1 MLWCVLCNLLCTYL
15 CCVHTFICIIPCTT
29 VSEAVTDLMVNTT
42 ERSATLTATPP
53 PVTNGIIVSYMVSYN
68 VDGSTAIE
76 TINFNTTNQDL
87 MGTVEPLLPFTTYVF
102 SVSAC
107 TSVGCG
113 PSANVTATTLE
124 DGELT

>member
-1 MLWCVLCNLLCTYL
+1 MLWYVLYNLLCTYL
-15 CCVHTFICIIPCTT
+15 CCVHTFACIVPCTT

-68 VDGSTAIE
+68 VSGSTVIE
-76 TINFNTTNQDL
+76 TINATNQDL
-87 MGTVEPLLPFTTYVF
+87 MGTVESLLPFTTYVF
-102 SVSAC
+102 SVRAC

-113 PSANVTATTLE
+113 PSANATATTLE